1 MKSFVIGRISG
12 IQIELHS
19 TFVLFIML
27 FIFALAIFD
36 PMNLLSSVTLIVFL
50 FTSVFF
56 HELTHSMVSI
66 TKGIKVKKIILLP
79 IGGMALTENFP
90 EEPKDEFLISIAGP
104 LFNFAVVLVL
114 VLLIALFNF
123 IPFPTQEQIFSK
135 GINFSL
141 MNYPVF
147 ALMYVNFMLGTFNL
161 LVPALPLDGG
171 RVWRSLLAMKFGK
184 SKATKFVSKISEI
197 IALILF
203 IVGIFWGG
211 ILLAVIAV
219 FIYFASKY
227 ENEMQEMKDTL
238 KGVKLKSVINKE
250 IPLLKKDLL
259 LEELFELMQKENTQA
274 FIIKEKQIKENEKE
288 KVKYIDLD
296 LMKKTNKRKWN
307 TTKTS
312 KISVEIHPI
321 PATSKAEKAMEI
333 FMSTPYQMIAVQ
345 SKGKV
350 SGIIERKEMEKL
362 FELAKAK
369 PPFKKRQ
376 VAKNSPSD

>member
-1 MKSFVIGRISG
+1 MKSFVIGKISG

-27 FIFALAIFD
+27 FIFALVVFD
-36 PMNLLSSVTLIVFL
+36 PVNMLSSVTLIVFL

-56 HELTHSMVSI
+56 HELTHSIVSI
-66 TKGIKVKKIILLP
+66 KKGIRVKKIILLP
-79 IGGMALTENFP
+79 IGGMALTDNFP
-90 EEPKDEFLISIAGP
+90 EEPKKEFLISIAGP

-114 VLLIALFNF
+114 ALLIALFSF
-123 IPFPTQEQIFSK
+123 IPFPSQEQIFSK
-135 GINFSL
+135 GIHFAL

-147 ALMYVNFMLGTFNL
+147 SLMYVNFMLGTFNL

-184 SKATKFVSKISEI
+184 SKATKFVARISEI

-203 IVGIFWGG
+203 VIGIFGGG
-211 ILLAVIAV
+211 ILLAVIAI

-227 ENEMQEMKDTL
+227 ENEMQEMKDVL
-238 KGVKLKSVINKE
+238 KGIKLKSVISKE
-250 IPLLKKDLL
+250 IPLLKKDLNL
-259 LEELFELMQKENTQA
+259 KDLFELMQKENTQA
-274 FIIKEKQIKENEKE
+274 FVIKGKEKI
-288 KVKYIDLD
+288 KYIDLD
-296 LMKKTNKRKWN
+296 LMKKTNKKKWN
-307 TTKTS
+307 ITKTS
-312 KISVEIHPI
+312 VISVEIHPI
-321 PATSKAEKAMEI
+321 PANSKAEKAMEI
-333 FMSTPYQMIAVQ
+333 FISTPYQMIAVK

-369 PPFKKRQ
+369 KEKK
-376 VAKNSPSD
+376 